1 MADLS
6 QLNRIIIPLELEAEM
21 SPAVTAFVLTL
32 IARMEVMVSED
43 EEIRMPH
50 DLPALSPSEIDRIR
64 LWIAEGEAIVRNNL
78 LIAGKNASFAN
89 TDHQEKTVNDMI
101 ICNSLIAAWLLLLS
115 LTGCLERIHL
125 HHLVDASSQIE
136 IGATEFDVVAILG
149 APTEQY
155 EQRGGW
161 AQLLM
166 GARPRQWMYGT
177 TINLR
182 HCIVPH
188 LPFPNP
194 LPINVR
200 IFEYDKNDLIID
212 WSAAG
217 TVTRLE
223 RPTIAIPKGSEKW
236 LEPVYFFAKNL
247 KFLSRKHHELN
258 R

>member
-1 MADLS
+1 
-6 QLNRIIIPLELEAEM
+6 
-21 SPAVTAFVLTL
+21 
-32 IARMEVMVSED
+32 MVSD
-43 EEIRMPH
+43 
-50 DLPALSPSEIDRIR
+50 
-64 LWIAEGEAIVRNNL
+64 
-78 LIAGKNASFAN
+78 
-89 TDHQEKTVNDMI
+89 QEKTVNDMI

-115 LTGCLERIHL
+115 LTGCLERI
-125 HHLVDASSQIE
+125 
-136 IGATEFDVVAILG
+136 
-149 APTEQY
+149 
-155 EQRGGW
+155 
-161 AQLLM
+161 
-166 GARPRQWMYGT
+166 
-177 TINLR
+177 
-182 HCIVPH
+182 H

-258 R
+258 RLHL

>member
-1 MADLS
+1 
-6 QLNRIIIPLELEAEM
+6 M
-21 SPAVTAFVLTL
+21 SPALKAFVLTL
-32 IARMEVMVSED
+32 IARLEVMVSE
-43 EEIRMPH
+43 
-50 DLPALSPSEIDRIR
+50 
-64 LWIAEGEAIVRNNL
+64 
-78 LIAGKNASFAN
+78 
-89 TDHQEKTVNDMI
+89 QEKTVNDMI

-247 KFLSRKHHELN
+247 KFLSRKQRSQN
-258 R
+258 RLHL